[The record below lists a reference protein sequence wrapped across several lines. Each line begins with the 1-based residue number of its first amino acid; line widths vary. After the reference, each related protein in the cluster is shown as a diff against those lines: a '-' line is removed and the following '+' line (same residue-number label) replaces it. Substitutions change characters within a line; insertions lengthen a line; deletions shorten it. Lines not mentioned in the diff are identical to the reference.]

1 MKKILSCLLSIIM
14 IVNIFI
20 VNVPYSYAQNY
31 GNSVVDDLINN
42 EGYTYFAEKFDIPL
56 DKKFKIVLSQNVDYS
71 SIKENLRILVGSSD
85 LEHEISYKLL
95 ESNII
100 EISPISNFE
109 PQGEY
114 YLIIDDGLKTAYD
127 KEPLMNGGVLKFN
140 VVNEISGFNIEN
152 INFRDDRTI
161 QIIFNEDV
169 EYYSAMN
176 LMNYEVNGVNL
187 SKTDSK
193 AALMDSNKVQITL
206 EDALAKLELQ
216 DVTFRASGDIKNKDG
231 LKMEHS
237 YFKHLKVNLKD
248 KGFAHVLMSG
258 DANYDRLEVDA
269 NINVLAGHALIRNTN
284 INGDLYVTGS
294 YTEFENVKVDGTLF
308 IDVGIFGY
316 VDLKNVEATKIK
328 VLSGRYESGVDFY
341 GVRVDELEVD
351 SNTNV
356 GIRLYDNQDGY
367 PTNIYRTNVTL
378 KTDRI
383 KLSNKALNNEISFG
397 RIEVTKD
404 SVEDKTLELEGY
416 VIKQR
421 EYLELNK
428 GVTIRAINASTL
440 IQNIIA
446 RQDNKGT
453 IKLTGSGP
461 TDSNFGEITVEEQ
474 GSLELSTTTIAK
486 IIMKADYVNLDLDI
500 GEIGMLV
507 TNNND
512 ILMDN
517 ATEQSI
523 GNIVIKDPDDPE
535 DVTPPEVK
543 AEAQTVYNVTNNDDF
558 PVIAKVQSNELSGYV
573 YIVKT
578 GELQDTYKEIE
589 LLRENKK
596 AARSQVK
603 SMNEDME
610 ILTLGLEP
618 GTYYAYAID
627 AAKNIS
633 TRGEN
638 AIEVIGLEKTQDV
651 VLDGTPRAGDVT
663 ISGKAEANAAVYMA
677 VGTASPI
684 QTTAGADGLF
694 AFTNI
699 SITEGQVLTFS
710 AKHPEK
716 LTSDALSVTVLQS
729 LKLGNNINLFI
740 FKSAS
745 NGSISTEFG
754 DVVGIID
761 ESVTPPE
768 ITMNIPSGTITSNF
782 VADFTIDEGA
792 TAMINGVAMSSGVSP
807 YISYQGLSV
816 DVEAENGNTK
826 QYKIILNELNGE
838 TRVTSTADYVI
849 NEILK
854 TIAGGVND
862 RLDTNLTAAEF
873 NANMVYP
880 ANASYV
886 IVASIADEANF
897 SKTDFDL
904 IYNDQTKQINGSEN
918 LVIGAKLIVKA
929 EDNTIRIYSLE
940 VTGPKLL
947 MKATDQEVT
956 QLGRKQNDGVR
967 QQSTYRLKTDPTAIK
982 SGAIRIA
989 GTNIEIYQLENVLA
1003 DIANV
1008 LDGVTTGDI
1017 SKFDVSSNLDS
1028 ELVFDY
1034 PTSQDPIDN
1043 IDQIFDYTDLEFGTG
1058 GLVYVNPN
1066 DSDTEPQVDAKQK
1079 FEVHVTG
1086 SLDTDDIYQA
1096 TIKDTTNNKEIA
1108 KFDISPAA
1116 TNMSNTQI
1124 ANAIE
1129 MRTSDWVEDIE
1140 NNVIKFER
1148 DVYDATNIA
1157 TVVETV
1163 YADDGVVLEIKN
1175 ATAPQVGQAQVA
1187 TVQMGQA
1194 LVEGFYDIE
1203 IQSVNNNSFSTEDY
1217 RIYAGT
1223 INNNNVETDIDI
1235 RQALVD
1241 EINAN
1246 AYSYWSV
1253 ATSGSDGIT
1262 FTAKEPSSLE
1272 ALEIIQ
1278 RTERVP
1284 VGIEFFPQVDVVTG
1298 VAKVDDQPI
1307 IKVVEF
1313 DLTNADS
1320 QNEIAITIEGSSTA
1334 DTPVSYRTIKTDI
1347 SINGAVQTTKEAIV
1361 DLLVALDWTGEDF
1374 KITKDPTNPDALT
1387 IEGPLDDIDDITV
1400 TITNE

>member
-1 MKKILSCLLSIIM
+1 MRKQLSVLLTTLIILMS
-14 IVNIFI
+14 VF
-20 VNVPYSYAQNY
+20 NVAIGNSYAISTN
-31 GNSVVDDLINN
+31 NDLVNNLINN
-42 EGYTYFAEKFDIPL
+42 EGYSYLGKKTDVPL
-56 DKKFKIVLSQNVDYS
+56 DKIFEINFSKDVDFDTVDNNIRIV
-71 SIKENLRILVGSSD
+71 RGSSTS
-85 LEHEISYKLL
+85 EISLNVSKSNSLKTIKV
-95 ESNII
+95 ESVN
-100 EISPISNFE
+100 NFI
-109 PQGEY
+109 QDSTY
-114 YLIIDDGLKTAYD
+114 YLIVDNDIKNEDGD
-127 KEPLMNGGVLKFN
+127 KLLNGGVLEFETQDLSN
-140 VVNEISGFNIEN
+140 SGFN
-152 INFRDDRTI
+152 
-161 QIIFNEDV
+161 V
-169 EYYSAMN
+169 
-176 LMNYEVNGVNL
+176 
-187 SKTDSK
+187 
-193 AALMDSNKVQITL
+193 
-206 EDALAKLELQ
+206 
-216 DVTFRASGDIKNKDG
+216 
-231 LKMEHS
+231 
-237 YFKHLKVNLKD
+237 
-248 KGFAHVLMSG
+248 
-258 DANYDRLEVDA
+258 
-269 NINVLAGHALIRNTN
+269 TN
-284 INGDLYVTGS
+284 INYISKHEIEIVFSEDLDQNSALNIQNYTIDGINAQKLGATVGIKDKNKVVITLITDLETIKFKTTEIVISNNVKSFAGSSMEYDYTEVLNLNNKNDYTGSYLFLGPANYNRTEIDGSVNIFGDNIRVKNANITGDLYLHGS
-294 YTEFENVKVDGTLF
+294 FNEFENVDVDGT
-308 IDVGIFGY
+308 IFVDIG
-316 VDLKNVEATKIK
+316 VNDFLDLKNVKADDIK
-328 VLSGRYESGVDFY
+328 VLSANSTSGLRLY
-341 GVRVDELEVD
+341 GVQADTLDV
-351 SNTNV
+351 SSAYAV
-356 GIRLYDNQDGY
+356 GISLYSHSY
-367 PTNIYRTNVTL
+367 PTEIYRTNIDL
-378 KTDRI
+378 KSNV
-383 KLSNKALNNEISFG
+383 KLTNTTFDKNISFG
-397 RIEVTKD
+397 RVEVTKD
-404 SVEDKTLELEGY
+404 SIEDRILYLNGD
-416 VIKQR
+416 VIKDK
-421 EYLELNK
+421 EYLEVYK
-428 GVTIRAINASTL
+428 GCKIEAQNSSTTV
-440 IQNIIA
+440 QNIVL
-446 RQDNKGT
+446 RPEDRGT
-453 IKLTGSGP
+453 VTLVGSSP
-461 TDSNFGEITVEEQ
+461 SISNFGEVFVEEQ
-474 GSLELSTTTIAK
+474 GSLNIVNTTVAK
-486 IIMKADYVNLDLDI
+486 VIMKVNHNYLDI
-500 GEIGMLV
+500 VSGEIGMLV

-512 ILMDN
+512 VLIDDYTKQN
-517 ATEQSI
+517 IS
-523 GNIVIKDPDDPE
+523 NIVVKDPDDPE
-535 DVTPPEVK
+535 DVTAPEVK
-543 AEAQTVYNVTNNDDF
+543 AEAQTVYNTLNNDDF

-589 LLRENKK
+589 ELRTNNK
-596 AARSQVK
+596 AARESVS
-603 SMNEDME
+603 SMNEDML
-610 ILTLGLEP
+610 ISTLDLEP

-627 AAKNIS
+627 GAKNIS

-638 AIEVIGLEKTQDV
+638 AIEVIGLEKTSIV
-651 VLDGTPRAGDVT
+651 TLDDTPRAGDVT
-663 ISGKAEANAAVYMA
+663 ISGKAEANSIVSMK
-677 VGTASPI
+677 VGTNTPI
-684 QTTAGADGLF
+684 ETTAGADGLF

-699 SITEGQVLTFS
+699 SITEGQVITFT

-716 LTSDALSVTVLQS
+716 LTSDDISVTVLQS
-729 LKLGNNINLFI
+729 LKLGNNINSFI

-745 NGSISTEFG
+745 NGSISNEFG

-897 SKTDFDL
+897 SKVDFDL

-989 GTNIEIYQLENVLA
+989 GTNIEIYQLENILA
-1003 DIANV
+1003 NIANV
-1008 LDGVTTGDI
+1008 LDGVASGDI

-1129 MRTSDWVEDIE
+1129 MRTSDWLEDIE

-1163 YADDGVVLEIKN
+1163 YSDDGVVLEIKN

-1194 LVEGFYDIE
+1194 LVEGYYDIE

-1298 VAKVDDQPI
+1298 VAKVDNQPI

-1313 DLTNADS
+1313 DLTNSDS